1 MVFVAFDYRTEK
13 LGVVRY
19 VSSIIT
25 APAYWLTDLP
35 TQLTLWSSKQSQ
47 SRSELIE
54 QNDALKAEALVLK
67 GRVLKLASLAAEN
80 VRLRELLNSSALLR
94 SDVVVAEII
103 GVLPNPLAQQVI
115 INKGSEDGVYVGQPV
130 LEANGVIGQIS
141 SVSLK
146 TSRLLLIT
154 DSSHAVPVQ
163 VNRNGVRSIADGVG
177 RTDELEL
184 HHVAATTDI
193 QNGDLL
199 VSSGLGGRFPVG
211 YPVARVSSV
220 IHNPGLPFMI
230 VRAIPTAQ
238 IDRTRHVLLLFQ
250 RDQSADLT
258 IDTQAQQ

>member
-1 MVFVAFDYRTEK
+1 MVLVAFDYRTEK
-13 LGVVRY
+13 LGVARY
-19 VSSIIT
+19 VTSVIT

-35 TQLTLWSSKQSQ
+35 VQLSLWTNKHSM
-47 SRSELIE
+47 SRSDLIE
-54 QNDALKAEALVLK
+54 ENDALKAEALVLK

-103 GVLPNPLAQQVI
+103 GVLPNPQAQQVI
-115 INKGSEDGVYVGQPV
+115 INKGSEDGVYIGQPV
-130 LEANGVIGQIS
+130 LEANGVIGQIV

-154 DSSHAVPVQ
+154 DASHAVPVQ

-177 RTDELEL
+177 LTDELQL

-199 VSSGLGGRFPVG
+199 VSSGLGGRFPEG

-220 IHNPGLPFMI
+220 IHNPGLPFLI

-238 IDRTRHVLLLFQ
+238 LDRTRHVLLVFH
-250 RDQSADLT
+250 RDNSGDLT
-258 IDTQAQQ
+258 TATQAAQ

>member
-1 MVFVAFDYRTEK
+1 
-13 LGVVRY
+13 
-19 VSSIIT
+19 
-25 APAYWLTDLP
+25 
-35 TQLTLWSSKQSQ
+35 
-47 SRSELIE
+47 
-54 QNDALKAEALVLK
+54 
-67 GRVLKLASLAAEN
+67 
-80 VRLRELLNSSALLR
+80 
-94 SDVVVAEII
+94 
-103 GVLPNPLAQQVI
+103 VI

-250 RDQSADLT
+250 RNQSADLT